1 MTGDPSPGDGIYD
14 NFRCLGNCDE
24 VSLGETR
31 HTRGVREEIPE
42 SEMMEAVE
50 RHAMGDWGDVCEED
64 RVSNEEALKEG
75 YRLLSVY
82 HSSEGKKFW
91 IITEWDRSA
100 TTVLLPS
107 EY

>member
-1 MTGDPSPGDGIYD
+1 MTRAVHWVILMKFP
-14 NFRCLGNCDE
+14 LGRL
-24 VSLGETR
+24 VA
-31 HTRGVREEIPE
+31 TRGVIEEIPE

-50 RHAMGDWGDVCEED
+50 RHAIGDWGDVSEED

-75 YRLLSVY
+75 HRLLSVY
-82 HSSEGKKFW
+82 HSSTGEKFW